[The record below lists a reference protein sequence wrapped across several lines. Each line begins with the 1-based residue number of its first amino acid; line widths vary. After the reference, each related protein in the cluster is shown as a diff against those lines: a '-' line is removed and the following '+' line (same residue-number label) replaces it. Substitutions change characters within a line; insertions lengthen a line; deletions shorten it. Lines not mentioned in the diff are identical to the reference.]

1 VLELY
6 PEAAPKTVKNFLQYV
21 KSGHYSGTIF
31 HRVIPNFM
39 IQGGGMTKNMQEKPV
54 LAPIPLE
61 AAMALE
67 HGLKNDAGTV
77 AMARTQDPDSATAQ
91 FFINV
96 ANNTFLNHQRIP
108 EGDPVQFTQGDRVVT
123 AARSD
128 ALLATAGYTTFG
140 KVIQGMD
147 VVNQIKDVETHNMG
161 MNQDVP
167 VHDIT
172 ILSAVI
178 LKN

>member
-1 VLELY
+1 
-6 PEAAPKTVKNFLQYV
+6 
-21 KSGHYSGTIF
+21 
-31 HRVIPNFM
+31 
-39 IQGGGMTKNMQEKPV
+39 
-54 LAPIPLE
+54 
-61 AAMALE
+61 
-67 HGLKNDAGTV
+67 
-77 AMARTQDPDSATAQ
+77 
-91 FFINV
+91 
-96 ANNTFLNHQRIP
+96 
-108 EGDPVQFTQGDRVVT
+108 VT